1 MGNDQSKP
9 KERTKSLKKSEKHGN
24 GSVNGLSAGI
34 TPNGLEIDVKGET
47 IQQNGGPPSLDL
59 PTDATEPEYVI
70 IESDPQN
77 ASIVAP
83 VISEVLETATKA
95 ELVLENAIEAEEVVE
110 TAIKT
115 EILET
120 AIQTKEVLE
129 NAIKQDEV
137 DTSIKKE
144 EVKKVKEKV
153 SPFGRMFKKKVVP
166 PVEVEVVEE
175 KEPTNEDQTDQTAPE
190 ESPPATDPEPE
201 ASNLEQEPVPE
212 PESLP
217 EPESA
222 TQEPGPEEEKAP
234 EPDNADEQPEEEQ
247 EEDIPE
253 ENPVMNFF
261 KTLVTPTKTTK
272 KEAATPD
279 ATKEQ
284 SQKESQPAAGT
295 TVAQVSEPPAAPKGM
310 SIPPP
315 PPPEPPKMEIKAE
328 PAVKPTPKEEPKAA
342 AKEPEPS
349 KGKSAKNALSSFF
362 RPKTIKN
369 PPEPAVEVDA
379 QPVVEV
385 QVEDVEAPQPEVEG
399 EKVDPSKAGTLE
411 AAAKPEPPPPV
422 QEEKKTE
429 TKPSFFSLFKPKVLL
444 DNMTTKVQAAST
456 SGVRFLR
463 RTTGVAAE
471 PKKAAPAPA
480 AAAEAAKAKDE
491 PKAAAK
497 TSEAVVDNKPAS
509 AASQAA
515 EAAANVP
522 KKLEKKNSINLF
534 FKSRSQKRNSTD
546 AGVQTE
552 PAVAAP
558 AEKAK

>member
-362 RPKTIKN
+362 RPK
-369 PPEPAVEVDA
+369 
-379 QPVVEV
+379 
-385 QVEDVEAPQPEVEG
+385 
-399 EKVDPSKAGTLE
+399 KVDPSKAGTLE